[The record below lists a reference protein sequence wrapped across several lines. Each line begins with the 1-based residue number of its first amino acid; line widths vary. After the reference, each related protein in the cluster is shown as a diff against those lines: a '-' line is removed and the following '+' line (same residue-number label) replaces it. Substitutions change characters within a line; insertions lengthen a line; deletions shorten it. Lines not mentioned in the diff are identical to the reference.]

1 MLEFFVYSLPHIV
14 GELFVDLYMRGYL
27 SLLLLFG
34 LSLGQTFPPITVEED
49 SNEVIAEEK
58 SILNKHNISV
68 GMFDDRTG
76 LSLIGY
82 TYNIKQTTMDEY
94 FIGAGTM
101 FLAFTGTLGWKHYYK
116 KSRLSTSSVLCGQY
130 IAHIGFMGFLPTASF
145 TIEYD
150 VVERTQVKLGVMGLM
165 LLGGTSSEDG
175 SDVGGDVGVL
185 PFLGLNFR
193 F

>member
-1 MLEFFVYSLPHIV
+1 MKKYLVIV
-14 GELFVDLYMRGYL
+14 
-27 SLLLLFG
+27 LLVRVC
-34 LSLGQTFPPITVEED
+34 LGQTFAPINVEED
-49 SNEVIAEEK
+49 SKEVIGEEK

-82 TYNIKQTTMDEY
+82 TFNMKQTTMDEY

-101 FLAFTGTLGWKHYYK
+101 LLAFTGTMGWKHYYK
-116 KSRLSTSSVLCGQY
+116 KSRLSISSVLCGQY
-130 IAHIGFMGFLPTASF
+130 IAHLGFMGFLPTASF

-150 VVERTQVKLGVMGLM
+150 VVEWAQIKLGGMGLM
-165 LLGGTSSEDG
+165 LLGGTSGEDS
-175 SDVGGDVGVL
+175 SDAGVL
-185 PFLGLNFR
+185 PFFGLNFR

>member
-1 MLEFFVYSLPHIV
+1 
-14 GELFVDLYMRGYL
+14 MRGYL
-27 SLLLLFG
+27 SLLLFFG
-34 LSLGQTFPPITVEED
+34 LSLGQVLDPITVEED

-76 LSLIGY
+76 LSTIGY

-94 FIGAGTM
+94 FIGAGTTV
-101 FLAFTGTLGWKHYYK
+101 LVAFTGTLGWKHYYK
-116 KSRLSTSSVLCGQY
+116 KSRRSISSVLCGQY
-130 IAHIGFMGFLPTASF
+130 IAHYGFIGFLPTASF

-150 VVERTQVKLGVMGLM
+150 VLDRTQVKLGVMGLM

>member
-1 MLEFFVYSLPHIV
+1 
-14 GELFVDLYMRGYL
+14 MRGYL
-27 SLLLLFG
+27 SLLLFFG
-34 LSLGQTFPPITVEED
+34 LSLGQTFDPIIVEED
-49 SNEVIAEEK
+49 NNEAIAEEK

-101 FLAFTGTLGWKHYYK
+101 LLAFTGTMGWKHYYK
-116 KSRLSTSSVLCGQY
+116 KSRLSISSVLCGQY
-130 IAHIGFMGFLPTASF
+130 IAHYGFMGFLPTASF

-165 LLGGTSSEDG
+165 LLGGTSSDDG

>member
-1 MLEFFVYSLPHIV
+1 
-14 GELFVDLYMRGYL
+14 MRGYL
-27 SLLLLFG
+27 SLLLFFG
-34 LSLGQTFPPITVEED
+34 LSLGQALDPITVEED

-101 FLAFTGTLGWKHYYK
+101 LLAFTGTVGWKHYYK
-116 KSRLSTSSVLCGQY
+116 KSRLSISSVLCGQY
-130 IAHIGFMGFLPTASF
+130 VAHLVFMEFLPTASF

-150 VVERTQVKLGVMGLM
+150 IVEWAQVKLGGMGLM
-165 LLGGTSSEDG
+165 LLGGTSGEDG
-175 SDVGGDVGVL
+175 SDTGVL
-185 PFLGLNFR
+185 PFVGLSVFLSNSISVFSRNNF
-193 F
+193 FIDSKLLFMVVM

>member
-1 MLEFFVYSLPHIV
+1 MTKNLT
-14 GELFVDLYMRGYL
+14 
-27 SLLLLFG
+27 LLLFIG
-34 LSLGQTFPPITVEED
+34 LALGQAFAPITVEED

-68 GMFDDRTG
+68 GRFDDRTG

-82 TYNIKQTTMDEY
+82 TYNIKQTTVDEY

-101 FLAFTGTLGWKHYYK
+101 LLAFTGTLGWKHYYK
-116 KSRLSTSSVLCGQY
+116 KSRLSISSVLCGQY
-130 IAHIGFMGFLPTASF
+130 VAHLGFMGFLPTASF

-150 VVERTQVKLGVMGLM
+150 IVEWVQVKLGVMSLM
-165 LLGGTSSEDG
+165 LLGGTSGEDF
-175 SDVGGDVGVL
+175 SDTGAL
-185 PFLGLNFR
+185 PFVGLNFR

>member
-1 MLEFFVYSLPHIV
+1 MTNHLT
-14 GELFVDLYMRGYL
+14 
-27 SLLLLFG
+27 LLLFIG
-34 LSLGQTFPPITVEED
+34 LALGQTFTPITVEKG
-49 SNEVIAEEK
+49 SNGVIAGEK
-58 SILNKHNISV
+58 SIFNKHNVSV
-68 GMFDDRTG
+68 GIFDDRTG
-76 LSLIGY
+76 LSTIGY

-101 FLAFTGTLGWKHYYK
+101 LLAFTGTLGWKHYYK

-130 IAHIGFMGFLPTASF
+130 VANVGFMGFLPTASF

-150 VVERTQVKLGVMGLM
+150 VVERTQVKLGGMGLM

>member
-1 MLEFFVYSLPHIV
+1 MP
-14 GELFVDLYMRGYL
+14 RYL

-34 LSLGQTFPPITVEED
+34 LSLGQTFSSPNLEED
-49 SNEVIAEEK
+49 NYKVIAKEK
-58 SILNKHNISV
+58 RIFNKHNISV

-82 TYNIKQTTMDEY
+82 THNIKQTTMNEY

-101 FLAFTGTLGWKHYYK
+101 LLSFTGTVGWKHYYK
-116 KSRLSTSSVLCGQY
+116 KSRLSISSVLCGQY
-130 IAHIGFMGFLPTASF
+130 VTHLGFMGFLPTASF

-150 VVERTQVKLGVMGLM
+150 IVEWAQFKLGGMSLV
-165 LLGGTSSEDG
+165 LLGGTSDEKG
-175 SDVGGDVGVL
+175 SDIGIL
-185 PFLGLNFR
+185 PFVGLNFR

>member
-1 MLEFFVYSLPHIV
+1 MAKHLT
-14 GELFVDLYMRGYL
+14 
-27 SLLLLFG
+27 LLLFIG
-34 LSLGQTFPPITVEED
+34 LAWGRTFSPITVEED

-68 GMFDDRTG
+68 GMLDDRTG

-82 TYNIKQTTMDEY
+82 TYNMKQTTMDEY

-101 FLAFTGTLGWKHYYK
+101 LLAFTGTMGWKHYYK
-116 KSRLSTSSVLCGQY
+116 KSRLSISSVLCGQY
-130 IAHIGFMGFLPTASF
+130 VAHLGFMGFLPTASF

-150 VVERTQVKLGVMGLM
+150 IVEWAQFKLGGMSLV
-165 LLGGTSSEDG
+165 LLGGTSNEKG
-175 SDVGGDVGVL
+175 SDIGIL
-185 PFLGLNFR
+185 PFVGLNFR

>member
-1 MLEFFVYSLPHIV
+1 
-14 GELFVDLYMRGYL
+14 MRGYL
-27 SLLLLFG
+27 SLLLFFG
-34 LSLGQTFPPITVEED
+34 LSLGQALDPITVEED

-101 FLAFTGTLGWKHYYK
+101 LLAFTGTLGWKHYYR
-116 KSRLSTSSVLCGQY
+116 KSKWTISSVVCGQY
-130 IAHIGFMGFLPTASF
+130 ITSLGFAGFMSTMSASL
-145 TIEYD
+145 EYNLAKWAK
-150 VVERTQVKLGVMGLM
+150 VKLGG
-165 LLGGTSSEDG
+165 
-175 SDVGGDVGVL
+175 
-185 PFLGLNFR
+185 LGLIF
-193 F
+193 FC

>member
-1 MLEFFVYSLPHIV
+1 
-14 GELFVDLYMRGYL
+14 MRGYL
-27 SLLLLFG
+27 SLLLFFG
-34 LSLGQTFPPITVEED
+34 LSLGQALDPITVEED

-82 TYNIKQTTMDEY
+82 TYNIKQTAMDEY

-101 FLAFTGTLGWKHYYK
+101 LLAFTGTVGWKHYYK
-116 KSRLSTSSVLCGQY
+116 KSRLSISSVLCGQY
-130 IAHIGFMGFLPTASF
+130 VTHLGFMGFLPTASF
-145 TIEYD
+145 TIEYEL
-150 VVERTQVKLGVMGLM
+150 VEWAQLKLGGMGLM
-165 LLGGTSSEDG
+165 LFGGTADEDG
-175 SDVGGDVGVL
+175 SDIGVL
-185 PFLGLNFR
+185 PFVGLNFR

>member
-1 MLEFFVYSLPHIV
+1 MTKHLT
-14 GELFVDLYMRGYL
+14 
-27 SLLLLFG
+27 LLLFIG
-34 LSLGQTFPPITVEED
+34 LAWGRTFSPITVEED

-68 GMFDDRTG
+68 GMLDDRTG

-101 FLAFTGTLGWKHYYK
+101 LLAFTGTVGWKHYYK
-116 KSRLSTSSVLCGQY
+116 KSRLSISSVLCGQY
-130 IAHIGFMGFLPTASF
+130 VAHLGFMGFLPTASF

-150 VVERTQVKLGVMGLM
+150 VLERTQVKLGVMGLM

>member
-1 MLEFFVYSLPHIV
+1 MIKHLT
-14 GELFVDLYMRGYL
+14 
-27 SLLLLFG
+27 LLLFIG
-34 LSLGQTFPPITVEED
+34 LVWGRTFPPITVEED

-58 SILNKHNISV
+58 NILNKHNISV

-101 FLAFTGTLGWKHYYK
+101 LLGFTGTVGWKHFYR
-116 KSRLSTSSVLCGQY
+116 KSKLTVSSVACAQY
-130 IAHIGFMGFLPTASF
+130 IAHLGFAGLMSTMSTTL
-145 TIEYD
+145 EYNLTK
-150 VVERTQVKLGVMGLM
+150 RAKVKLGGLG
-165 LLGGTSSEDG
+165 LIFFDDGDIDLGA
-175 SDVGGDVGVL
+175 L
-185 PFLGLNFR
+185 PFASLNFS